1 MKCETVNHKPQTTN
15 KTLAQNKFTSNQLAE
30 QKETFLAF
38 PDRNWQSCL
47 LMIYL
52 HCFLPTACRQTYE
65 LEKAF
70 ESLKSHLSTLVYE
83 VLRDG
88 KAAQKATAVFFENL
102 PDIYNTL
109 LKDAEAI
116 LKFDPAAESVEE
128 VIVAY
133 PGFFAIAVYRFS
145 NQLWKQEIGILPRL
159 LTEYAHS
166 KTGVDIHPGA
176 AIGESFFIDHGT
188 GIVIGETTVIGK
200 NVKIYQGVTI
210 GALSVSREK
219 ATGKR
224 HPTIEDNV
232 IIYSG
237 ATILGGETIIGKNS
251 VIGGN
256 VWITKR
262 CLPMYVLNTKV
273 RSFKKKKA
281 VYNTLFKDIMAIPT
295 NIREK

>member
-1 MKCETVNHKPQTTN
+1 MSQK
-15 KTLAQNKFTSNQLAE
+15 KFIQQLAE
-30 QKETFLAF
+30 RKKKTFLAF
-38 PDRNWQSCL
+38 PDKELAKLFIDDLFSL
-47 LMIYL
+47 L
-52 HCFLPTACRQTYE
+52 FLPATLRLQNTYE

-88 KAAQKATAVFFENL
+88 KAAQAVTDDFFNAL
-102 PDIYNTL
+102 PDVYDTL

-116 LKFDPAAESVEE
+116 LEYDPAAESVEE

-133 PGFFAIAVYRFS
+133 PGFYAIAVYRLAH
-145 NQLWKQEIGILPRL
+145 QLWKQHVQILPRL

-176 AIGESFFIDHGT
+176 TIGESFFIDHGT

-210 GALSVSREK
+210 GALSASRENAK
-219 ATGKR
+219 GKR

-232 IIYSG
+232 IVYSG
-237 ATILGGETIIGKNS
+237 AAILGGKTVIGANS
-251 VIGGN
+251 IIGGN
-256 VWITKR
+256 VWLTESV
-262 CLPMYVLNTKV
+262 LPNVIVEHKSGIVLKEQA
-273 RSFKKKKA
+273 S
-281 VYNTLFKDIMAIPT
+281 L
-295 NIREK
+295 

>member
-1 MKCETVNHKPQTTN
+1 M
-15 KTLAQNKFTSNQLAE
+15 AQNKFIQQLAE
-30 QKETFLAF
+30 RKKKTFLAF
-38 PDRNWQSCL
+38 PDRELAKLFIDDLFAL
-47 LMIYL
+47 L
-52 HCFLPTACRQTYE
+52 FLPATLRQQNTYE

-70 ESLKSHLSTLVYE
+70 ESLKSHLSTLGYE

-88 KAAQKATAVFFENL
+88 KAAQKATDVFFENL

-145 NQLWKQEIGILPRL
+145 NQLWKQEISILPRL

-176 AIGESFFIDHGT
+176 TIGESFFIDHGT
-188 GIVIGETTVIGK
+188 GIVIGETTIIGK

-237 ATILGGETIIGKNS
+237 ATILGGETVIGKNS
-251 VIGGN
+251 TIGGN
-256 VWITKR
+256 VWLTDSVPANVMVEHKSDIIQKE
-262 CLPMYVLNTKV
+262 
-273 RSFKKKKA
+273 KKTA
-281 VYNTLFKDIMAIPT
+281 LQ
-295 NIREK
+295 